1 MMSSLAQYD
10 SFLSIYICLLAT
22 IPCVTLGLLGKRSKV
37 VNLVVSA
44 VMVITILGLQ
54 TFQMLQFLLFLIWEL
69 LLIYLYYGFRK
80 RCSSDLMYYIVL
92 ALSIL
97 PIFIIRMAGALH
109 FYDSYLGFVG
119 LSYICFKIWQIL
131 LEIHDGS
138 IEKLSFGDVLGN
150 FLFFPSYSSG
160 PIMRYQEFQNECQK
174 ALDRRIYVAEY
185 LLPGAKKIIL
195 GLFYKYAIAFFIN
208 TYFLEK
214 LPEGA
219 AVGTVILYA
228 YGYTL
233 YLFFDFAGYSMIAIG
248 YGTLMGIKLPEN
260 FNKPFL
266 ARNMKE
272 FWGRWHMSLSN
283 WFNDYVFGRFVLNN
297 VRNGL
302 FKNAKIAARW
312 AYMFSMTTMGLWHGF
327 SLHYLVYGLY
337 EGAILVVT
345 DLYVRSKL
353 YRKVKKKKWFD
364 WVSRVICFQ
373 FIALGMLIFS
383 GHFWAK

>member
-22 IPCVTLGLLGKRSKV
+22 IPCVILGLLGKRSKV

-195 GLFYKYAIAFFIN
+195 GLFYKYAIAFF
-208 TYFLEK
+208 YQ
-214 LPEGA
+214 
-219 AVGTVILYA
+219 
-228 YGYTL
+228 
-233 YLFFDFAGYSMIAIG
+233 YLLSGKTAGRGGGGDGDPVRLRIYS
-248 YGTLMGIKLPEN
+248 
-260 FNKPFL
+260 
-266 ARNMKE
+266 
-272 FWGRWHMSLSN
+272 
-283 WFNDYVFGRFVLNN
+283 VFVL
-297 VRNGL
+297 
-302 FKNAKIAARW
+302 
-312 AYMFSMTTMGLWHGF
+312 
-327 SLHYLVYGLY
+327 
-337 EGAILVVT
+337 
-345 DLYVRSKL
+345 
-353 YRKVKKKKWFD
+353 
-364 WVSRVICFQ
+364 
-373 FIALGMLIFS
+373 
-383 GHFWAK
+383 

>member
-22 IPCVTLGLLGKRSKV
+22 IPCVILGLLGKRSKV

-248 YGTLMGIKLPEN
+248 YYGDQAPGKL
-260 FNKPFL
+260 
-266 ARNMKE
+266 
-272 FWGRWHMSLSN
+272 
-283 WFNDYVFGRFVLNN
+283 
-297 VRNGL
+297 
-302 FKNAKIAARW
+302 
-312 AYMFSMTTMGLWHGF
+312 
-327 SLHYLVYGLY
+327 
-337 EGAILVVT
+337 
-345 DLYVRSKL
+345 
-353 YRKVKKKKWFD
+353 
-364 WVSRVICFQ
+364 Q
-373 FIALGMLIFS
+373 
-383 GHFWAK
+383 